1 MIISG
6 VTLNGVTVVD
16 APAVTSGLV
25 YYLDIGNPA
34 SYSGSG
40 TSITDISGQGLG
52 ASTLYNSPTY
62 TSAGAGSYFTF
73 NGSNQY
79 VFTGDLITAFNPP
92 SNLPVTLEMW
102 SYAASDNG
110 CLIVEEGTSTPD
122 GGWYDSQQEIVAGD
136 LKMRMYNLSALSAGT
151 YNRSTWNQ
159 TVLTYDGTTVRSYL
173 NTVAGT
179 TTTGSRQ
186 APWNY
191 SYNHLYYGLMVGTA
205 TNLGDGS
212 YLAGR
217 WAVFKVYNR
226 ALTAAEVTQNYNA
239 LRGRYGL

>member
-6 VTLNGVTVVD
+6 VTLNGVIVVD

-25 YYLDIGNPA
+25 YYLDIGNTA

-52 ASTLYNSPTY
+52 AATLYNSPTF
-62 TSAGAGSYFTF
+62 TSAGQSSYFTF
-73 NGSNQY
+73 NGTNQY
-79 VFTGDLITAFNPP
+79 VFTSNLVSKFNSP
-92 SNLPVTLEMW
+92 SNPATTLEIW
-102 SYAASDNG
+102 TYAPTDNG
-110 CLIVEEGTSTPD
+110 GMIAENGSPSLD
-122 GGWYDSQQEIVAGD
+122 GGWYDEQMEIDSGTMN
-136 LKMRMYNLSALSAGT
+136 MRMWNLSAVSAGT

-159 TVLTYDGTTVRSYL
+159 SVFTYDGTTFRTYL
-173 NTVAGT
+173 NAVAGA
-179 TTTGSRQ
+179 TTTGTRQ
-186 APWNY
+186 APW
-191 SYNHLYYGLMVGTA
+191 SYGYNLYYGLMAPSA

-239 LRGRYGL
+239 LRGRYVL

>member
-1 MIISG
+1 MIIQG
-6 VTLNGVTVVD
+6 VTLTGTTVVD
-16 APAVTSGLV
+16 AQAVTTGLV
-25 YYLDIGNPA
+25 YYVDAGNPS

-40 TSITDISGQGLG
+40 STLTDISGQGLG
-52 ASTLYNSPTY
+52 VSTLYNSPTF
-62 TSAGAGSYFTF
+62 TSAGQSSYFTF

-79 VFTGDLITAFNPP
+79 AFTGDLISAFNPP

-122 GGWYDSQQEIVAGD
+122 GGWYDSQQEIVSGSV
-136 LKMRMYNLSALSAGT
+136 KMRMYNLSVLTAGT

-186 APWNY
+186 APWQY
-191 SYNHLYYGLMVGTA
+191 GYNHLYYGLMVGTA

-217 WAVFKVYNR
+217 WAVFKVYNK

>member
-25 YYLDIGNPA
+25 YYLDIGNTS

-79 VFTGDLITAFNPP
+79 VFTSNLVTKFNSP
-92 SNLPVTLEMW
+92 SNPAVTLEIW
-102 SYAASDNG
+102 TYAPSDNG
-110 CLIVEEGTSTPD
+110 GIIIENGSASLD
-122 GGWYDSQQEIVAGD
+122 GGWYDSQQELDSGNVN
-136 LKMRMYNLSALSAGT
+136 MRVWNFSATNAGT

-159 TVLTYDGTTVRSYL
+159 TVLTYDGTTLRTYL
-173 NTVAGT
+173 NTVAGG
-179 TTTGSRQ
+179 TTTGTRQ
-186 APWNY
+186 TPWTNGF
-191 SYNHLYYGLMVGTA
+191 NLYYALMAPSA
-205 TNLGDGS
+205 TNMGDAT

-226 ALTAAEVTQNYNA
+226 ALSAAEVTQNYNA

>member
-1 MIISG
+1 MIIQG

-16 APAVTSGLV
+16 APAVTSGLI
-25 YYLDIGNPA
+25 YYIDAGNA
-34 SYSGSG
+34 SSYSGSG
-40 TSITDISGQGLG
+40 SSLSDISGQGLG
-52 ASTLYNSPTY
+52 ASTLYNSPTF
-62 TSAGAGSYFTF
+62 TSAGQSSYFTF
-73 NGSNQY
+73 NGTNQY
-79 VFTGDLITAFNPP
+79 LFTGNLVSKFNPP
-92 SNLPVTLEMW
+92 STVTLEMW

-110 CLIVEEGTSTPD
+110 DLIVEEGTVGID
-122 GGWYDSQQEIVAGD
+122 AGWYDSQQEIVSGT
-136 LKMRMYNLSALSAGT
+136 LKMRMYNLSAVTVGT

-173 NTVAGT
+173 NAVAGGT
-179 TTTGSRQ
+179 TTGTRS
-186 APWNY
+186 APW
-191 SYNHLYYGLMVGTA
+191 SFGYNLYYALMAATI

-217 WAVFKVYNR
+217 WSVFKVYNR

>member
-16 APAVTSGLV
+16 AGAVTSGLV
-25 YYLDIGNPA
+25 YYLDIGNPS

-40 TSITDISGQGLG
+40 TSITDISGQSMG

-79 VFTGDLITAFNPP
+79 VFTSNLVSKFNPP
-92 SNLPVTLEMW
+92 SNPAVTLEMW
-102 SYAASDNG
+102 TYAASDNG
-110 CLIVEEGTSTPD
+110 GMLVEEGSPGLD
-122 GGWYDSQQEIVAGD
+122 AGWYDSQQEIVAGD
-136 LKMRMYNLSALSAGT
+136 LKMRMYNLSTLSAGT
-151 YNRSTWNQ
+151 YSRSTWNQ
-159 TVLTYDGTTVRSYL
+159 CVLTYDGTTVRSYL
-173 NTVAGT
+173 NSVAGG
-179 TTTGSRQ
+179 TTTGSRS
-186 APWNY
+186 APW
-191 SYNHLYYGLMVGTA
+191 SYGYNLYYALMAPSA
-205 TNLGDGS
+205 TNLGDNS

-226 ALTAAEVTQNYNA
+226 ALSAAEVAQNFSA